1 MINSYFNIFL
11 EVFPEGDD
19 NLEKNIKE
27 IIEYFEEKYPD
38 PETALNYKTPFQL
51 LIATIMSAQTTDV
64 QVNKVNKELFKKY
77 KKPSDFAKLDVEE
90 LQKEIQSIGLYKN
103 KSKYIIE
110 TSKMIVKNYNGEVP
124 KSRKE
129 LTKLPGVGRKTAN
142 VVLANAFDQKTIAV
156 DTHVFRVANRLG
168 LVNTDKRDQVEQDLM
183 KVVPGDYWTRLHHWL
198 IFHGREICKA
208 RNPRCEECEISS
220 FCDYYQNQIKEA
232 Y

>member
-1 MINSYFNIFL
+1 MA
-11 EVFPEGDD
+11 
-19 NLEKNIKE
+19 KNVEE
-27 IIEYFEEKYPD
+27 IINYFKDKYPE

-64 QVNKVNKELFKKY
+64 QVNKVTKELFEKY
-77 KKPSDFAKLDVEE
+77 KNPQDFAELDTKE

-110 TSKMIVKNYNGEVP
+110 SSKLILEEFEGEIPKN
-124 KSRKE
+124 RKD

-142 VVLANAFDQKTIAV
+142 VVLANAFDIETIAV

-168 LVNTDKRDQVEQDLM
+168 LVDTDKRDQVEQDLM
-183 KVVPGDYWTRLHHWL
+183 EVIPENYWTKFHHWL

-208 RNPRCEECEISS
+208 RNPLCKKCEISTY
-220 FCDYYQNQIKEA
+220 CDYYQNQIKGG
-232 Y
+232 